1 MVCRT
6 ELSLNQEREILAK
19 QHGVE
24 ECACHFLEGLVC
36 LYPGQENSGLS
47 HQGLSS
53 KAQPKCQR
61 PEDQD
66 TLDGLTDEFSCSFS
80 DAIGLTIFVL

>member
-53 KAQPKCQR
+53 TAQPKCQR

-66 TLDGLTDEFSCSFS
+66 TLDGLTDEFSYSFS
-80 DAIGLTIFVL
+80 DAIGLTIFVH

>member
-36 LYPGQENSGLS
+36 LYPGQEKLGLS
-47 HQGLSS
+47 YQGLSS
-53 KAQPKCQR
+53 MAQPNVQGQATK
-61 PEDQD
+61 
-66 TLDGLTDEFSCSFS
+66 TLSM
-80 DAIGLTIFVL
+80 A

>member
-36 LYPGQENSGLS
+36 LYPGQENSRLS
-47 HQGLSS
+47 HQGLFLS
-53 KAQPKCQR
+53 
-61 PEDQD
+61 
-66 TLDGLTDEFSCSFS
+66 G
-80 DAIGLTIFVL
+80 

>member
-53 KAQPKCQR
+53 MAQPKCQR

>member
-47 HQGLSS
+47 YQGLSS
-53 KAQPKCQR
+53 MAQPIVQGQAIK
-61 PEDQD
+61 
-66 TLDGLTDEFSCSFS
+66 TLSM
-80 DAIGLTIFVL
+80 A

>member
-24 ECACHFLEGLVC
+24 ECACGFLEGLVC
-36 LYPGQENSGLS
+36 LYPGQEKSGLS
-47 HQGLSS
+47 YQGFSS
-53 KAQPKCQR
+53 MAQPIIQGQAIK
-61 PEDQD
+61 
-66 TLDGLTDEFSCSFS
+66 TLSM
-80 DAIGLTIFVL
+80 A